1 MGLRE
6 GRDHAELCW
15 AMLLREGRRT
25 PAHPLPRGRGQLSCG
40 GKQLSYLISAA
51 PRDDT

>member
-15 AMLLREGRRT
+15 AMLLREARRT
-25 PAHPLPRGRGQLSCG
+25 PAHPLPSGKGAALLRWEATVLSDFSSPQG
-40 GKQLSYLISAA
+40 
-51 PRDDT
+51 